1 MHDLKGS
8 VRKHPL
14 PWYYG
19 MTFLLSWGAIVL
31 AVWVVTGGL
40 SPTPEQFQLIIPV
53 TVPAM
58 LLGPALAS
66 LVLTGIVAG
75 RAGYRDL
82 WARLLAWRVGGRWY
96 LFALLAAPLTL
107 AVPVLVLWLSSLD
120 YAPRIATEPDRAGTL
135 VTAVVLGLGVGLLE
149 EIGWTGFAVP
159 RARQHHSVLWTG
171 LLVGVLW
178 GAWHFFVN
186 YWGGGGTNGGVPLGI
201 FMSLWLVSVLVGQL
215 TAYRV
220 LMVWVY
226 DHTGSVLV
234 AALMH
239 ASLAAFQFI
248 LNPLT
253 PGVPQQVYPWGQAAA
268 MWLLVAAV
276 ALTSREEM
284 TGPRRFLPI
293 HVRSRHRPPR
303 RSPRRRR

>member
-1 MHDLKGS
+1 MHGLAES
-8 VRKHPL
+8 VRRHPL

-19 MTFLLSWGAIVL
+19 VTFFLSWGAIVL
-31 AVWVVTGGL
+31 AVWAVTGGL
-40 SPTPEQFQLIIPV
+40 SPTPEQFQLTIPV

-58 LLGPALAS
+58 LLGPAAATM
-66 LVLTGIVAG
+66 VLTGVVSG

-82 WARLLAWRVGGRWY
+82 WARLLTWRIDGRWY
-96 LFALLAAPLTL
+96 LFALLVAPVTL
-107 AVPVLVLWLSSLD
+107 AVPVLVLWLSSPD
-120 YAPRIATEPDRAGTL
+120 YAPRIATEPDKTGTILMALAIGLAAGF
-135 VTAVVLGLGVGLLE
+135 LE
-149 EIGWTGFAVP
+149 EIGWTGFAIP
-159 RARQHHSVLWTG
+159 RARQHYSVFWTG

-178 GAWHFFVN
+178 GVWHFFVN
-186 YWGGGGTNGGVPLGI
+186 YWGGGGTNGGVPLAI

-226 DHTGSVLV
+226 EHTGSVFV

-239 ASLAAFQFI
+239 SSLAVFQFI

-253 PGVPQQVYPWGQAAA
+253 PGVPQQVYPWGQAAT

-276 ALTSREEM
+276 ALTSRGEM
-284 TGPRRFLPI
+284 TGTRRFLPI
-293 HVRSRHRPPR
+293 HIRSHHRTPH
-303 RSPRRRR
+303 RRR

>member
-1 MHDLKGS
+1 MQPLAGS
-8 VRKHPL
+8 VRQHPL
-14 PWYYG
+14 PWYFAV
-19 MTFLLSWGAIVL
+19 TFLLSWGAIVT
-31 AVWVVTGGL
+31 AVWAVTGGL
-40 SPTPEQFQLIIPV
+40 SPTPEQFQRTLPA

-58 LLGPALAS
+58 LLGPAVAG
-66 LVLTGIVAG
+66 LVLTGILSG
-75 RAGYRDL
+75 RDGYRDL
-82 WARLLAWRVGGRWY
+82 WARLLAWRVDWRWY
-96 LFALLAAPLTL
+96 LFALLVAPVTL
-107 AVPVLVLWLSSLD
+107 AVPVLVLWISSLD

-135 VTAVVLGLGVGLLE
+135 VSAAVLGLVVGLLE
-149 EIGWTGFAVP
+149 EIGWTGFAIP
-159 RARQHHSVLWTG
+159 RAREHYSILWTG
-171 LLVGVLW
+171 VLVGVLW

-186 YWGGGGTNGGVPLGI
+186 FWGGGGTNGGVPLTV
-201 FMSLWLVSVLVGQL
+201 FMPLWVAAVLAGQL

-226 DHTGSVLV
+226 EHTGSVSV

-268 MWLLVAAV
+268 MWLVVAAV
-276 ALTSREEM
+276 ALTHRGEM

-293 HVRSRHRPPR
+293 HIKSGH
-303 RSPRRRR
+303 RRR

>member
-1 MHDLKGS
+1 MHALTES
-8 VRKHPL
+8 VRRHPL
-14 PWYYG
+14 PWYFG
-19 MTFLLSWGAIVL
+19 VTFFLSWGAIVL
-31 AVWVVTGGL
+31 AVQLATGGL
-40 SPTPEQFQLIIPV
+40 SPTPEQFQLTLPA

-58 LLGPALAS
+58 LLGPAVAS
-66 LVLTGIVAG
+66 LVLTGIASG
-75 RAGYRDL
+75 REGYQDL
-82 WARLLAWRVGGRWY
+82 LGRLLIWRVEGRWY
-96 LFALLAAPLTL
+96 LFALLVAPVTL
-107 AVPVLVLWLSSLD
+107 AAPVLVLWISSPD

-135 VTAVVLGLGVGLLE
+135 VMALVLGVVVGLLE
-149 EIGWTGFAVP
+149 EIGWTGFAIP
-159 RARQHHSVLWTG
+159 RARQHYGVLWTG
-171 LLVGVLW
+171 LLVGVAW

-186 YWGGGGTNGGVPLGI
+186 YWGGGGTNGGVPLAV

-248 LNPLT
+248 LNPLA
-253 PGVPQQVYPWGQAAA
+253 PGVPQQVYPWGQAAS

-276 ALTSREEM
+276 ALTSRGEM
-284 TGPRRFLPI
+284 TGPRRFLPLHI
-293 HVRSRHRPPR
+293 RPPHRPPR
-303 RSPRRRR
+303 RRR

>member
-1 MHDLKGS
+1 MHALAAS
-8 VRKHPL
+8 MRRHPL
-14 PWYYG
+14 PWYFG
-19 MTFLLSWGAIVL
+19 ATLFLSWGAIVG
-31 AVWVVTGGL
+31 AVWAVTGGL
-40 SPTPEQFQLIIPV
+40 SPTPEQFQRTIPA

-58 LLGPALAS
+58 LLGPAVAS
-66 LVLTGIVAG
+66 LVLTGVASG

-82 WARLLAWRVGGRWY
+82 RSRLLAWRVEGRWY
-96 LFALLAAPLTL
+96 LVALLVAPVTL
-107 AVPVLVLWLSSLD
+107 AAPVLVLWISSPN
-120 YAPRIATEPDRAGTL
+120 YAPRITTEPDKIGILA
-135 VTAVVLGLGVGLLE
+135 TAVVLGLVAGLLE
-149 EIGWTGFAVP
+149 EIGWTGFAIP
-159 RARQHHSVLWTG
+159 RAMQHYSILWTG
-171 LLVGVLW
+171 VLVGVVW

-186 YWGGGGTNGGVPLGI
+186 YWGGGGTNGGVPLAA
-201 FMSLWLVSVLVGQL
+201 FMSLWVAAVVFGQL

-239 ASLAAFQFI
+239 ASLTAFQFI

-253 PGVPQQVYPWGQAAA
+253 PGIPQQVYPWGQAAT

-276 ALTSREEM
+276 ALTSRGEM

-303 RSPRRRR
+303 RRR

>member
-1 MHDLKGS
+1 MHALAES
-8 VRKHPL
+8 VRTHPL
-14 PWYYG
+14 WWYYVV
-19 MTFLLSWGAIVL
+19 TFLLSWGAIVL
-31 AVWVVTGGL
+31 AVWAVTGGL
-40 SPTPEQFQLIIPV
+40 SPTPEQFQLSIPV

-66 LVLTGIVAG
+66 LVLTGVVSG

-82 WARLLAWRVGGRWY
+82 RARLLRWRVGGRWY
-96 LFALLAAPLTL
+96 LALLVAPVCLAAF
-107 AVPVLVLWLSSLD
+107 VLVLWLASPD
-120 YAPRIATEPDRAGTL
+120 YAPRIATATDKGGTILTGLAIGLAAGF
-135 VTAVVLGLGVGLLE
+135 LE
-149 EIGWTGFAVP
+149 EIGWTGFAIP
-159 RARQHHSVLWTG
+159 KARQRFSVLWTG
-171 LLVGVLW
+171 ILVGVLW

-201 FMSLWLVSVLVGQL
+201 FLSLWLVAVLVGQL

-226 DHTGSVLV
+226 DHTGSVLL

-239 ASLAAFQFI
+239 VSLAAFQYI

-253 PGVPQQVYPWGQAAA
+253 PGIPQQVYPWGQAAT

-276 ALTSREEM
+276 ALA
-284 TGPRRFLPI
+284 RRGDLTKQRTTTAPA
-293 HVRSRHRPPR
+293 
-303 RSPRRRR
+303 